1 MKNRRFGKLFFVIA
15 LPLLWMVLQNA
26 AFWFWNPVVFY
37 AALPLTIVVCVYCI
51 WNIFHLKHHVRGLLD
66 AVGHHLNQSE
76 RDSLISFPMPIT
88 VVSDSGEILW
98 YNDLFFKQVLCE
110 TEVFGEPVETV
121 TGGHTASELS
131 EKPVL
136 DVSFK
141 DRSYTAYVSRVETQG
156 TAMYALYYVDITEWQ
171 AVSKAYAQ
179 SRPVLLLV
187 YIDNL
192 EELTQNSRN
201 SERAQISGRVE
212 TLLEDWTAEGNGI
225 LQKYDDDRFLAVL
238 EQQYYEQV
246 VAGKFNILDRVRQ
259 LPIGDHAHVTLSIG
273 VGRGNNFREAEV
285 AARQS
290 LDMALGRGGDQA
302 AERTQNGYT
311 FYGGV
316 SKGVEKRSKVRTRI
330 VASALGELIRESDNV
345 LVMGHRYSDL
355 DCLGSACALV
365 SVCRSAGKEAFVAVN
380 RQTTL
385 AGELLR
391 RFDSVGRSDF
401 FVDPE
406 EALGRVREHTLLIVT
421 DTQNPSMLESVD
433 LYHRVD
439 SLAVID
445 HHRKMVE
452 HIDNAMI
459 FYHEP
464 YASSASE
471 MVAELVQYL
480 GFDSLTRLDAE
491 ALLAG
496 IMLDTRGFVMKAG
509 VRTFEAAAF
518 LKKLGADTVEVKR
531 LFSGSMELYR
541 LKSDII
547 STVYMYRGKAIAFH
561 PSGGTQVR
569 IAAAQAA
576 DELLSIQGVDA
587 SFALFPDN
595 GGVNISARSLGD
607 FNVQLTMEAL
617 GGGGHLNMAGA
628 FLSGASLDEAQER
641 LKAAVDDQLRLMQ
654 SALTGH
660 GVGAETDRTEN
671 N

>member
-15 LPLLWMVLQNA
+15 LPLLWMVLLTA
-26 AFWFWNPVVFY
+26 ALWFWRPLVFY
-37 AALPLTIVVCVYCI
+37 AVLPLTIIVCIYCV
-51 WNIFHLKHHVRGLLD
+51 WNILHLKHHVRGLLD

-98 YNDLFFKQVLCE
+98 YNDLFFKRVLSE
-110 TEVFGEPVETV
+110 DEAFGEQVESV
-121 TGGHTASELS
+121 AEGHTIAELS
-131 EKPVL
+131 QKQVADITHEG
-136 DVSFK
+136 
-141 DRSYTAYVSRVETQG
+141 RSYTVYVSRVEAQG
-156 TAMYALYYVDITEWQ
+156 TAMYALYYVDVTEWK
-171 AVSKAYAQ
+171 AVAAAYTQ

-192 EELTQNSRN
+192 EELTQNSRS

-212 TLLEDWTAEGNGI
+212 TLLEDWAVEGNGI

-246 VAGKFNILDRVRQ
+246 VAGKFNILDRVRE

-273 VGRGNNFREAEV
+273 VGRGGNFREAEV

-302 AERTQNGYT
+302 AERTQNGFT

-365 SVCRSAGKEAFVAVN
+365 SLCRGAGKEAFVAVD
-380 RQTTL
+380 RRTSL
-385 AGELLR
+385 AGELLK
-391 RFDSVGRSDF
+391 RFDAVGRGDF
-401 FVDPE
+401 FIDPE
-406 EALGRVREHTLLIVT
+406 EALRRVREHTLLIIT
-421 DTQNPSMLESVD
+421 DTQNPAMLESLD
-433 LYHRVD
+433 LYHRVN

-480 GFDSLTRLDAE
+480 GYDSLTRLDAE

-496 IMLDTRGFVMKAG
+496 IMLDTRSFVMKAG

-531 LFSGSMELYR
+531 LFSGTMELYR

-547 STVYMYRGKAIAFH
+547 STVYMYRGKAVAFH

-628 FLSGASLDEAQER
+628 FLSGVSLEEAQTR
-641 LKAAVDDQLRLMQ
+641 LKAAVDDQMQMMQ
-654 SALTGH
+654 SALTGR
-660 GVGAETDRTEN
+660 GIGAEAEQTEIN
-671 N
+671 

>member
-1 MKNRRFGKLFFVIA
+1 MKNRRFGKLFFVLA
-15 LPLLWMVLQNA
+15 LPLLWMVLLTA
-26 AFWFWNPVVFY
+26 ALWFWQPLVFY
-37 AALPLTIVVCVYCI
+37 AVLPLTLAVCGYCI
-51 WNIFHLKHHVRGLLD
+51 WHIIHLKHHVRGLLD

-76 RDSLISFPMPIT
+76 RDSLIAFPMPIT
-88 VVSDSGEILW
+88 VISDSGEILW
-98 YNDLFFKQVLCE
+98 YNDLFFKRVLSE
-110 TEVFGEPVETV
+110 NEAFGEPVESV
-121 TGGHTASELS
+121 TGGCPIAELAQKS
-131 EKPVL
+131 VVNIAYRE
-136 DVSFK
+136 
-141 DRSYTAYVSRVETQG
+141 RSYTVYVSRVETQG
-156 TAMYALYYVDITEWQ
+156 TAMYALYYVDVTEWK
-171 AVSKAYAQ
+171 AVAEAYTQ

-192 EELTQNSRN
+192 EELTQNSRS

-238 EQQYYEQV
+238 EQRYYEQI
-246 VAGKFNILDRVRQ
+246 VAGKFNILDRVRE
-259 LPIGDHAHVTLSIG
+259 LSVGDHGRVTLSIG
-273 VGRGNNFREAEV
+273 VGRGDNFREAEV

-302 AERTQNGYT
+302 AERTQNGFT

-365 SVCRSAGKEAFVAVN
+365 SLCRGAGKEAFAVVD
-380 RQTTL
+380 RRTSL
-385 AGELLR
+385 AGELLK
-391 RFDSVGRSDF
+391 RFDAVGRSDF

-406 EALGRVREHTLLIVT
+406 EALRRVREHTLLIIT
-421 DTQNPSMLESVD
+421 DTQNPAMLESLD
-433 LYHRVD
+433 LYHRVN

-480 GFDSLTRLDAE
+480 GYDSLTRLDAE
-491 ALLAG
+491 SLLAG
-496 IMLDTRGFVMKAG
+496 IMLDTRSFVMKAG

-531 LFSGSMELYR
+531 LFSGTMELYR

-561 PSGGTQVR
+561 QTGGTQVR

-587 SFALFPDN
+587 SFALFADN

-617 GGGGHLNMAGA
+617 GGGGHLNMAGT
-628 FLSGASLDEAQER
+628 FLSGVTLEEAQEK
-641 LKAAVDDQLRLMQ
+641 LKAAVDDQLQMMQ
-654 SALTGH
+654 SALTER
-660 GVGAETDRTEN
+660 GVGTETEQPDIN
-671 N
+671 